1 MFKRNPG
8 DAAVLVSFVNKSI
21 DLIPS
26 NFKTTPSDFT
36 NCSTVFI
43 NDFELVN
50 AEWALTTSSIILPQK
65 KPMKQLFPNK
75 YKNTFTEIFLF
86 GNFFFD
92 LLLWLS

>member
-8 DAAVLVSFVNKSI
+8 DAAVLVSFVNKST

-50 AEWALTTSSIILPQK
+50 AEWALTTSSIE
-65 KPMKQLFPNK
+65 KPMKQLFSNK
-75 YKNTFTEIFLF
+75 YKNAFTEIFLF